1 MHARKSLHLALI
13 CLFLIWPLH
22 SVHADEAPINVE
34 EQLAADVKVGEAQW
48 LKADGN
54 RFFAIYT
61 KSTSGINKGGAIILP
76 SMGNNPNWPDVIA
89 PLRKTLP
96 YHGWSTLSID
106 LPVPGKSADGFWQ
119 LKSYFTACRSRIES
133 AINYMQQQGI
143 NNILLVG
150 YGLGAVTAA
159 VSVTGPDSLKVSG
172 LAAISLGV
180 PPGSDPKPYTPD
192 LLQDIHIPVLDVFGS
207 RDFSTVTATAAA
219 RLAAAHRGELAAQHA
234 QQLDDALKGSPQAR
248 LVTTDHNGYIAYRQ
262 LKLMGADHTF
272 RGAEPTLIKRI
283 EGWLKKH
290 S

>member
-1 MHARKSLHLALI
+1 MAFI

-22 SVHADEAPINVE
+22 SVCADEAPINLE

-48 LKADGN
+48 LKADGV
-54 RFFAIYT
+54 RFLAIYT
-61 KSTSGINKGGAIILP
+61 KSTSSSNMGGAIILP

-106 LPVPGKSADGFWQ
+106 LPVPGKSANGLWQ
-119 LKSYFTACRSRIES
+119 LKPYFTTCRSRIES

-143 NNILLVG
+143 SNILLVG
-150 YGLGAVTAA
+150 YGLGAVAAA
-159 VSVTGPDSLKVSG
+159 VSVSGPDPLKVSG
-172 LAAISLGV
+172 LAAISLGP

-192 LLQDIHIPVLDVFGS
+192 LLQDIQIPVLDVFGS
-207 RDFSTVTATAAA
+207 RDFSTVTATATARWAAA
-219 RLAAAHRGELAAQHA
+219 RRGGLAAQHA
-234 QQLDDALKGSPQAR
+234 QHLDDAQKGSLQAP
-248 LVTTDHNGYIAYRQ
+248 LVTTDHNSYIAYRQ

-272 RGAEPTLIKRI
+272 RGAEPTLIKRV